1 MDKSFC
7 IFKHKCTVCFY
18 IYWNDTHYYDGGS
31 YSMENPD
38 VIAEADT
45 VIVFTTNL
53 PIPVPYE
60 LDDLVE
66 QMTA

>member
-1 MDKSFC
+1 
-7 IFKHKCTVCFY
+7 
-18 IYWNDTHYYDGGS
+18 
-31 YSMENPD
+31 MENPD